1 MKRQPIVQLPIPG
14 RVAGRGAVREV
25 LPLVLLAQIDERQN
39 DDRQAWL
46 HVYAALRK
54 RDGIGARR
62 EILPLLRGA
71 DKATALT
78 GHGPNQILRRAAVA
92 DRLAHR
98 VDPAGHCRFGHDP
111 AAPDRLQ
118 QVVPA
123 DDAVAV
129 LHQVNEKVEDL
140 RFERDQLA
148 APPEFAPIY
157 VKYMIATDKP
167 QIRSE

>member
-25 LPLVLLAQIDERQN
+25 LPLVLLAQIDERQH

-62 EILPLLRGA
+62 EILPL
-71 DKATALT
+71 
-78 GHGPNQILRRAAVA
+78 LRRAAVA

-157 VKYMIATDKP
+157 VKYMIAKDKP
-167 QIRSE
+167 QIRSSPGRSDWAFLTE